1 VSSIYICPCPRASL
15 YNDTAFLAS
24 LGVMDYSL
32 LVGVDRE
39 RGQLAGLRDVP

>member
-1 VSSIYICPCPRASL
+1 LPFKCNLQRYIEASI

-32 LVGVDRE
+32 LCGGAR
-39 RGQLAGLRDVP
+39 